1 MPTKIQLKRTTEL
14 NDDKRKAL
22 VAAEPLIDLT
32 NNKVIIGKDG
42 AENVGFALG
51 DHSIAFS
58 GATSPNITLTTP
70 NTSSSINITGSNGI
84 TVTETNGELD
94 IKNDADKNVE
104 FANLTLNGG
113 TESEGGQIT
122 LLHGDANNVDI
133 IIDNVND
140 TFRIFGTNKDDQ
152 SLVGNMLILDPGDG
166 TADHKPTISTPEGQA
181 KYNFDGN
188 SATAT
193 KFDSARKITLTGD
206 VTGEVESDGELG
218 WTINNTVVGDDSHNH
233 TSSTLS
239 LKDYSKGSSSD
250 AITATDPLNDAIG
263 KLEYKADNHTHGVTI
278 TPAGTITANAN
289 KGSTTASASKI
300 TGHLVASQGTA
311 ASYTPPT
318 LTGSAPS
325 ISASITNKK
334 MSITI
339 NDGSYSLNS
348 GSFTPNTLPTLTDKT
363 EVSKADHTHAVTV
376 THGAHTFIGTET
388 SITTAKAN

>member
-84 TVTETNGELD
+84 TVSETNGSLD

-133 IIDNVND
+133 VIDNAND
-140 TFRIFGTNKDDQ
+140 TFRIFGTNKADN
-152 SLVGNMLILDPGDG
+152 SLVGSMLTIDPSSA
-166 TADHKPTISTPEGQA
+166 TVSTPEEQS
-181 KYNFDGN
+181 KYSFDGN

-193 KFDSARKITLTGD
+193 KFDSVRKVKLEGD

-218 WTINNTVVGDDSHNH
+218 WTINNTVVGDDSHKH

-250 AITATDPLNDAIG
+250 AIAATDPLNDAIG